1 MSKETADHRV
11 CDEFW
16 HGTGPVSTPDG
27 ASKAIRRPDL
37 VSRATRRAFRELCT
51 DTVLREIDS
60 MWQDEGFAPGP
71 LPDDL
76 TGERRTQFQSY
87 LDVVDWT
94 DDGHVAR
101 ALRVFETL
109 LHGRD
114 PAYLAGV
121 RSLLQRDGYR
131 LEDNGRIVATGNT
144 QWRSDSLA
152 DLTDPSA
159 IHTALDHISRA
170 GHEDPALTIGSAK
183 ELIESTAKIVLQ
195 DTPGSFIMRTR
206 PRRSAHRHPVHS
218 RSTQ

>member
-1 MSKETADHRV
+1 VVYGYAHRNGYETRQY
-11 CDEFW
+11 
-16 HGTGPVSTPDG
+16 GPVSTPDG

-51 DTVLREIDS
+51 DTVLREIDV

-121 RSLLQRDGYR
+121 RSLLERDGYR

-144 QWRSDSLA
+144 RWRSDSLA

-159 IHTALDHISRA
+159 IHAALDRISRA
-170 GHEDPALTIGSAK
+170 GHEDPALAIGSAK
-183 ELIESTAKIVLQ
+183 ELIESSAKIVLQ
-195 DTPGSFIMRTR
+195 ERGL
-206 PRRSAHRHPVHS
+206 PVND
-218 RSTQ
+218 RDDVPQLVRAV